1 MAHNIQKNYE
11 RSQWEV
17 TGIVTFD
24 TMEVWVDESESL
36 GHWFWITLLGNNGHT
51 CNIIHEYQSVQKC
64 TEKRIKKIILSTY
77 AIIMCQRIVPTT
89 TSNLQIRINYSHQV
103 LNKTRREDY
112 YTYGLQIR
120 ILSQG

>member
-1 MAHNIQKNYE
+1 MAYNIQKNYE

-51 CNIIHEYQSVQKC
+51 CNIIHEYQYVQKC
-64 TEKRIKKIILSTY
+64 TEKRIKKNYTLNICNNY
-77 AIIMCQRIVPTT
+77 VPTDST
-89 TSNLQIRINYSHQV
+89 NNHVKSSDKN
-103 LNKTRREDY
+103 
-112 YTYGLQIR
+112 
-120 ILSQG
+120 